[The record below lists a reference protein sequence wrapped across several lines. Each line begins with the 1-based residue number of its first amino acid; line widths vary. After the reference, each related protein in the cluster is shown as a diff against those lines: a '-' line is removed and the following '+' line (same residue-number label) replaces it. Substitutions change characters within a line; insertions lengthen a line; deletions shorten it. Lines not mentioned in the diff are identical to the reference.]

1 MVDQDMIDSATGVR
15 LLIGLVVVV
24 YGYLIA
30 LGSKPGRQ
38 ALVIALIGVAPL
50 FLWIIVPT
58 VLDAGEIPV
67 PVEIRRLG
75 LLSGAIAVALRYGAV
90 RARERSLRQRSVL
103 AVAAGVLVLAAI
115 GVTTANW
122 LVTVAAAVSL
132 AATARISPSGA
143 SSGEGPS
150 PHQHRGD
157 T

>member
-1 MVDQDMIDSATGVR
+1 MVDQGMIDPATGVR

-30 LGSKPGRQ
+30 LGSKPVGQRV
-38 ALVIALIGVAPL
+38 VIALIGVAPL
-50 FLWIIVPT
+50 FLWIAVPA
-58 VLDAGEIPV
+58 LLEAGEMPV

-75 LLSGAIAVALRYGAV
+75 LLSGAMAVALRYAAV
-90 RARERSLRQRSVL
+90 RARERSQQQRGVL

-115 GVTTANW
+115 GVTTSNW

-132 AATARISPSGA
+132 AATARINPSGA

-150 PHQHRGD
+150 PHRHRED